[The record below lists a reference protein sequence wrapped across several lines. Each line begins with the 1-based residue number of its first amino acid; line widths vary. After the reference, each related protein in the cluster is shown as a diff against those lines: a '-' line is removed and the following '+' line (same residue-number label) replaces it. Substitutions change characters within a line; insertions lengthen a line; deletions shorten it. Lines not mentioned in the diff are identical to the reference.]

1 MRLMVFLT
9 LAIGVIILL
18 LAAGCADVKGKM
30 DVSDFGTSFGT
41 SADNQKAIDW
51 FISTYGDPR
60 SNNDQ
65 PARFVEPLIT
75 SAIDAND
82 LPVNK
87 VTTFPAEGGSIYFFV
102 IYDNFRSGDPISVKW
117 TYLENGKV
125 VLTGQKSAGG
135 DFGRLII
142 EFPKPKTGWGI
153 GKQQI
158 TVSGGGASADV
169 EFAIGDALQT
179 MPLPYNS
186 TTDEATIAGGTGQKP
201 GQISLHV
208 PSAKSCSAG
217 LMLCNGKCVDLKNE
231 ADNCGTC
238 GTVCPVTR
246 ANSHSVCKE
255 GVCSF
260 ACDSGY
266 QLESRSG
273 SEGRQCN
280 PVHPAAPA
288 GSAASSAGSSSDTC
302 TAQHSGNT
310 LGTAVSI
317 ATNNWKTCGGKCVN
331 LATDPDNCGFCS
343 VPCPPGV
350 GCIANACVKPDLCNK
365 FPCPVL
371 THCDTHGGVP
381 FCDPDNPIDDI
392 INHPGETAKKVFCL
406 GIFC

>member
-1 MRLMVFLT
+1 MRFVVSAALIIGIVF
-9 LAIGVIILL
+9 LL
-18 LAAGCADVKGKM
+18 LATGCADVKGKM

-75 SAIDAND
+75 SALDAND

-87 VTTFPAEGGSIYFFV
+87 VTTFPADGGSIYFFV
-102 IYDNFRSGDPISVKW
+102 IYDNFRSGDPIAVRW

-142 EFPKPKTGWGI
+142 EFPKPKTGWGV

-158 TVSGGGASADV
+158 TVSGNGASADV
-169 EFAIGDALQT
+169 EFAIGDALRT

-186 TTDEATIAGGTGQKP
+186 STEETGQTT
-201 GQISLHV
+201 GQQSGSESISTG
-208 PSAKSCSAG
+208 SSCPRGMTNCKGNCA
-217 LMLCNGKCVDLKNE
+217 DLKND
-231 ADNCGTC
+231 ANNCGAC

-266 QLESRSG
+266 QIGSRLG
-273 SEGRQCN
+273 STAGQCI
-280 PVHPAAPA
+280 PIHPAVPV
-288 GSAASSAGSSSDTC
+288 GSAASSAGSSPDTC
-302 TAQHSGNT
+302 TAQHSGST

-317 ATNNWKTCGGKCVN
+317 ATNNWRTCGGKCVN
-331 LATDPDNCGFCS
+331 LATDPNNCGFCS

-350 GCIANACVKPDLCNK
+350 GCVANACVKPNLCNK
-365 FPCPVL
+365 FPCPAL

-392 INHPGETAKKVFCL
+392 INHPGDTAKKVICL